1 MPPSILMTT
10 KTTATLMTPG
20 GVWVYTIDKD
30 GIHFIKW
37 SGEMG
42 DPTETDVTQ
51 ALLPI
56 LTLGKGPKELE
67 AVRADVVKLLVSMA
81 ETAVKKSLATTA

>member
-1 MPPSILMTT
+1 MSSSILLTT

-20 GVWVYTIDKD
+20 GVWIYTIDQD

-37 SGEMG
+37 RGEMG

-56 LTLGKGPKELE
+56 LTLARVRRNWRQCGRRRE
-67 AVRADVVKLLVSMA
+67 ATGAMA